1 MKLQDKT
8 ITVDTVFGDKT
19 VNRDQFVKRWLEHA
33 QEVKLIIDYNND
45 HYYEQMEK
53 FLKFEKFVKE
63 LAKKHFEKVYT
74 RQNKQETVY

>member
-1 MKLQDKT
+1 MRLQDKT
-8 ITVDTVFGDKT
+8 ITVDTGFYTKT
-19 VNRDQFVKRWLEHA
+19 VNKEQFVKRWLEHA

-45 HYYEQMEK
+45 EQMQK

-74 RQNKQETVY
+74 RQNKKETVY

>member
-1 MKLQDKT
+1 MRLQDKT
-8 ITVDTVFGDKT
+8 ITVDTGFYTKT
-19 VNRDQFVKRWLEHA
+19 VNKEQFVKRWLEHA

-45 HYYEQMEK
+45 EQMQK

>member
-1 MKLQDKT
+1 
-8 ITVDTVFGDKT
+8 
-19 VNRDQFVKRWLEHA
+19 
-33 QEVKLIIDYNND
+33 
-45 HYYEQMEK
+45 MEK

>member
-74 RQNKQETVY
+74 RQNKKETA

>member
-1 MKLQDKT
+1 MRLQDKT
-8 ITVDTVFGDKT
+8 ITVDTGFYTKT
-19 VNRDQFVKRWLEHA
+19 VNKEQFVKRWLEHA

-45 HYYEQMEK
+45 EQMQK

-74 RQNKQETVY
+74 RQNKKETA

>member
-1 MKLQDKT
+1 MRLQDKT

-19 VNRDQFVKRWLEHA
+19 VNRDQYVKRWLEHA

-45 HYYEQMEK
+45 EQMEK